1 MAMISD
7 FRGFSM
13 CVKRFMQRR
22 KYERLDD
29 SNGGR
34 KRLRVVRLGGR
45 RGKRIWKL
53 KSMPKLKFRAIKSA
67 VKVAVKSLSAK
78 IKDEYIKLMF
88 NLSTHSRFRQPTSMV
103 RIEEFNDKIIVEIYK
118 SFGREVKVL
127 PCPDSSRDEGMFNM
141 NIIVV

>member
-13 CVKRFMQRR
+13 SVKRFMQRR

-29 SNGGR
+29 FNGGR

-45 RGKRIWKL
+45 RGRRIWKL
-53 KSMPKLKFRAIKSA
+53 KSIPKLKFRVIKSA
-67 VKVAVKSLSAK
+67 VNVAVKSLSAK
-78 IKDEYIKLMF
+78 IKDEYVKLMF
-88 NLSTHSRFRQPTSMV
+88 NLSHSRCRQPTSQV

-127 PCPDSSRDEGMFNM
+127 PSRF
-141 NIIVV
+141 VQR